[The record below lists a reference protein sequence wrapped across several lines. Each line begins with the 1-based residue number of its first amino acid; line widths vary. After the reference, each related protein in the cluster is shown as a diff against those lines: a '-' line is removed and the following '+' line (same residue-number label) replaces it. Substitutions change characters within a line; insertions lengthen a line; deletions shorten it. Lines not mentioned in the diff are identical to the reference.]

1 MTLTLRYEPRFR
13 SLGWLWSVALF
24 LPFLLGAGLLEE
36 SPHGPVLPLTES
48 YRTPLSK
55 TIYGDAADWR
65 ASTSQE
71 EEMDW
76 RKPKDS
82 ENDWRTKSRQAPYT
96 PDTFGCYQTIKLK
109 KILSMITAIREHPIT
124 SRSCNLTFE
133 DRSKYQART

>member
-82 ENDWRTKSRQAPYT
+82 ENDWRTKSRQAT
-96 PDTFGCYQTIKLK
+96 PGPLHPGHVRVLPNYQAEKDIVYDYSHKRAPDHI
-109 KILSMITAIREHPIT
+109 KILQF
-124 SRSCNLTFE
+124 NF
-133 DRSKYQART
+133 